1 MRAIVPVIAGAA
13 VLAVGGG
20 SIAFAG
26 LRSDVALAVDGRSDL
41 VTTSASTVGDL
52 LSDQNIQV
60 GPHDVVAPSPTTE
73 LHDGTQVSVR
83 YGREVTVQV
92 DGAPQTLWT
101 TATDVGSALT
111 SLGLDTTGADL
122 STSRSTPIGREG
134 LTVSLAMPKKVVVTA
149 AGKKKTL
156 TTTGATVGDAL
167 KAAGITPDADDEV
180 SKKVSTR
187 LTDGTKVTFVRV
199 DVKTTTKRSDVSYRT
214 VTERSSKLARGTTQT
229 TTAGREGSRTT
240 TYRVVDHDGKEV
252 SRKATKTVVTKKPVT
267 RVVVVGTKAP
277 KPASTSSSSSSSSSK
292 SGGSTSGVANVGL
305 WDRIA
310 ACESGGNWSIN
321 TGNGYY
327 GGLQFNLQT
336 WRAYGGT
343 GRPDQQSKAA
353 QIAVAERVRK
363 ASGLSAWS
371 CA

>member
-1 MRAIVPVIAGAA
+1 VRAIVPVIAGAA

-20 SIAFAG
+20 SLAFAG
-26 LRSDVALAVDGRSDL
+26 LRSDVALAVDGQTSQ
-41 VTTSASTVGDL
+41 VTTTASTVGDL
-52 LSDQNIQV
+52 LADQGIQV
-60 GPHDVVAPSPTTE
+60 GPHDVVAPSAATE

-83 YGREVTVQV
+83 YGREVTVKV

-101 TATDVGSALT
+101 TATDVGSAL
-111 SLGLDTTGADL
+111 SALGLNTQGADL
-122 STSRSTPIGREG
+122 STSRSTPIGRQG
-134 LTVSLAMPKKVVVTA
+134 LTVDLATPKKVVITA
-149 AGKKKTL
+149 KGKKKTL
-156 TTTGATVGDAL
+156 TTTGQTVGDAL

-180 SKKVSTR
+180 SKKVGTR

-199 DVKTTTKRSDVSYRT
+199 DVVTKTKRSDVAYRT
-214 VTERSSKLARGTTQT
+214 VTERSSKLERGKTETR
-229 TTAGREGSRTT
+229 TAGREGRKTT
-240 TYRVVDHDGKEV
+240 TYRVVNHDGEEV
-252 SRKATKTVVTKKPVT
+252 SRKVTKTVVTKKPVT

-277 KPASTSSSSSSSSSK
+277 EPASTSSGG
-292 SGGSTSGVANVGL
+292 GGSTSGVANVGL

-327 GGLQFNLQT
+327 GGLQFSLST

-343 GRPDQQSKAA
+343 GRPDQKSKAE

>member
-20 SIAFAG
+20 SLAYAG
-26 LRSDVALAVDGRSDL
+26 LRSDVDLAVDGHASQ
-41 VTTSASTVGDL
+41 VTTSAQTVGDL
-52 LSDQNIQV
+52 LAAQDIVV
-60 GPHDVVAPSPTTE
+60 GPHDVVAPSAASE

-83 YGREVTVQV
+83 VGRQVTVDV

-101 TATDVGSALT
+101 TATDVGSAIT
-111 SLGLDTTGADL
+111 ALGLDTTGADL
-122 STSRSTPIGREG
+122 STSRSTPVGREG
-134 LTVSLAMPKKVVVTA
+134 LTVELAMPKKVTVTV

-167 KAAGITPDADDEV
+167 KAAGVRPDSDDEL
-180 SKKVSTR
+180 SKPAGAK

-199 DVKTTTKRSDVSYRT
+199 DVASKTKRSDVAYATVSKKSSTLERGKTRT
-214 VTERSSKLARGTTQT
+214 E
-229 TTAGREGSRTT
+229 TAGKVGAKTT
-240 TYRVVDHDGKEV
+240 TYRVVSHDGKEV
-252 SRKATKTVVTKKPVT
+252 SRKATKTVVNRKPVT

-277 KPASTSSSSSSSSSK
+277 APKKVSTSSA
-292 SGGSTSGVANVGL
+292 GVANVGL
-305 WDRIA
+305 WDKIA

>member
-20 SIAFAG
+20 SLAYAG
-26 LRSDVALAVDGRSDL
+26 LQSDVNLAVDGQTSQ
-41 VTTSASTVGDL
+41 VSTSAQTVGDL
-52 LSDQNIQV
+52 LSAQRITV
-60 GPHDVVAPSPTTE
+60 GPHDVVAPSPATE

-83 YGREVTVQV
+83 FGREVTVNV
-92 DGAPQTLWT
+92 DGVPQTLWT
-101 TATDVGSALT
+101 TATDVGSAI
-111 SLGLDTTGADL
+111 SALGLDATGADL

-134 LTVSLAMPKKVVVTA
+134 LTVALATPKRVTVTVG
-149 AGKKKTL
+149 GKKKTL

-167 KAAGITPDADDEV
+167 KAAGVTPDSDDEV
-180 SKKVSTR
+180 SKAVGTT
-187 LTDGTKVTFVRV
+187 LEDGTKITFVRV
-199 DVKTTTKRSDVSYRT
+199 DVSSKTTHGDVAYRT
-214 VTERSSKLARGTTQT
+214 VTERSSKLERGKTRTK
-229 TTAGREGSRTT
+229 TAGRAGTKTT
-240 TYRVVDHDGKEV
+240 TYRVVSHDGKEV
-252 SRKATKTVVTKKPVT
+252 SRKATKTVVNRKPVT

-277 KPASTSSSSSSSSSK
+277 KPKAVSTSSA
-292 SGGSTSGVANVGL
+292 GAANVGL
-305 WDRIA
+305 WDKIA

>member
-20 SIAFAG
+20 SLAYAG
-26 LRSDVALAVDGRSDL
+26 LRSDVTLAVDGQAGQVVS
-41 VTTSASTVGDL
+41 TSAQTVGDL
-52 LSDQNIQV
+52 LGAQHITV
-60 GPHDVVAPSPTTE
+60 GPHDVVAPSAASE
-73 LHDGTQVSVR
+73 LHDGTLVSVR
-83 YGREVTVQV
+83 YGRQVTVTV

-101 TATDVGSALT
+101 TATDVGSAIT
-111 SLGLDTTGADL
+111 ALGLDTTGADL
-122 STSRSTPIGREG
+122 STSRSAPIGREG
-134 LTVSLAMPKKVVVTA
+134 LAVSVATPKRVTVQA
-149 AGKKKTL
+149 AGKKRTL
-156 TTTGATVGDAL
+156 TTTGATVGMAL

-180 SKKVSTR
+180 SLPVTTTLTNGAKVRFT
-187 LTDGTKVTFVRV
+187 RV
-199 DVKTTTKRSDVSYRT
+199 DVRSTTKRSDVDHKT
-214 VTERSSKLARGTTQT
+214 VEKKSSSLERGKTKT
-229 TTAGREGSRTT
+229 TTAGRDGSRTT
-240 TYRVVDHDGKEV
+240 TYRVVSHDGKEV
-252 SRKATKTVVTKKPVT
+252 SRKATKSVVTRKPVT

-277 KPASTSSSSSSSSSK
+277 KPKEVST
-292 SGGSTSGVANVGL
+292 STSGVANVGL
-305 WDRIA
+305 WDKIA
-310 ACESGGNWSIN
+310 RCESGGNWSIN

>member
-1 MRAIVPVIAGAA
+1 LRAIVPVIAGAA

-20 SIAFAG
+20 SLAFAG
-26 LRSDVALAVDGRSDL
+26 LRSDVSLAVDGQTNQ
-41 VTTSASTVGDL
+41 VTTSAQTVGAL
-52 LSDQNIQV
+52 LSAQHITV
-60 GPHDVVAPSPTTE
+60 GPHDVVAPAASTE

-83 YGREVTVQV
+83 FGREVTVAV
-92 DGAPQTLWT
+92 DGAQQTIWT
-101 TATDVGSALT
+101 TATDVGSAIT
-111 SLGLDTTGADL
+111 ALGLDTTGADL

-134 LTVSLAMPKKVVVTA
+134 LAVSVATPKRVTVTV

-156 TTTGATVGDAL
+156 TTTGATVGAAL
-167 KAAGITPDADDEV
+167 KAAGVTPDADDQV
-180 SKKVSTR
+180 SSPVTTTLKNGAKVR
-187 LTDGTKVTFVRV
+187 FVRV
-199 DVKTTTKRSDVSYRT
+199 DVATKTKRSDVAYKT
-214 VTERSSKLARGTTQT
+214 VSKKSSKLERGKSQT
-229 TTAGREGSRTT
+229 KTAGKEGSKTT
-240 TYRVVDHDGKEV
+240 TYRVVSHDGKVV
-252 SRKATKTVVTKKPVT
+252 SRKATKSVVTRKPVS

-277 KPASTSSSSSSSSSK
+277 AEPA
-292 SGGSTSGVANVGL
+292 VANVGL
-305 WDRIA
+305 WDKIA

-327 GGLQFNLQT
+327 GGLQFSLAT

-363 ASGLSAWS
+363 GSGLGNWS

>member
-20 SIAFAG
+20 SLAYAG
-26 LRSDVALAVDGRSDL
+26 LRSDVDLAVDGQATA
-41 VTTSASTVGDL
+41 VTTTASTVGDL
-52 LSDQNIQV
+52 LAAQHIAV
-60 GPHDVVAPSPTTE
+60 GPHDVVAPAPGTE
-73 LHDGTQVSVR
+73 LHDGTRVSVR
-83 YGREVTVQV
+83 YGREVTVDV

-101 TATDVGSALT
+101 TATDVGSAIAA
-111 SLGLDTTGADL
+111 LGLDTSGADL
-122 STSRSTPIGREG
+122 STSRSTPIGRAG
-134 LTVSLAMPKKVVVTA
+134 LTVAVATPKKVTVIA
-149 AGKKKTL
+149 AGKKRTL
-156 TTTGATVGDAL
+156 TTTATTVGGAL
-167 KAAGITPDADDEV
+167 AAAGITPDADDEV
-180 SKKVSTR
+180 SSAVTKTLTNGAKVTY
-187 LTDGTKVTFVRV
+187 TKV
-199 DVKTTTKRSDVSYRT
+199 DVSSQTKRTDVGYDT
-214 VTERSSKLARGTTQT
+214 VSQKSSKLERGKTQT
-229 TTAGREGSRTT
+229 KTAGREGSRTT
-240 TYRVVDHDGKEV
+240 TYRVVRHDGAVV
-252 SRKATKTVVTKKPVT
+252 SRKATKTVVTRRPVT

-277 KPASTSSSSSSSSSK
+277 AEPA
-292 SGGSTSGVANVGL
+292 VANVGL
-305 WDRIA
+305 WDKIA

-363 ASGLSAWS
+363 ASGLGAWS